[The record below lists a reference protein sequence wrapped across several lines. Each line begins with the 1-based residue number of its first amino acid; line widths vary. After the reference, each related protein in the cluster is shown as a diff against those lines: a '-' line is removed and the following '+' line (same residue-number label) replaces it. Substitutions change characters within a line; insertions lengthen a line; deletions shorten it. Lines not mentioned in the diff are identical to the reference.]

1 MQNKL
6 ACCMNVI
13 HQGWNCE
20 QIEFV
25 IDNRKNCMKLYLDMR
40 ELVLWSGIIRSVIM
54 DETLKR
60 VELLEIKWFSSF

>member
-1 MQNKL
+1 
-6 ACCMNVI
+6 MNVI